1 MLSTLKPALVLGL
14 FATPLFLAACQTT
27 GQRACSERGLQ
38 PDTPEYSQCVDTEYG
53 KTVKRVRNRAHKP
66 GGGGS

>member
-1 MLSTLKPALVLGL
+1 MLSTVKPALILSL
-14 FATPLFLAACQTT
+14 FAMPLLSAACQTT

-53 KTVKRVRNRAHKP
+53 KTVKRVRGRAHQP